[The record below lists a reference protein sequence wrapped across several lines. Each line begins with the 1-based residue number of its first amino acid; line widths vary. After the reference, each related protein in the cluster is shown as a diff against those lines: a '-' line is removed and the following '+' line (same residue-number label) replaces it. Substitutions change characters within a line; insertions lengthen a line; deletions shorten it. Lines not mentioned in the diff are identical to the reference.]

1 MPPVAGHASMMKKS
15 GILRR
20 HHGSDTLEEGSFLDL
35 GAMTFED
42 EAGALAG
49 TKGTVRLAEILR
61 FEDLHQVSKLAYQ
74 GDIVLLDYTSIANDQ
89 IAVKRMS
96 LDLKNVTKDTGGDVA
111 GIAKNLIAITPAGI
125 RIDRNKIRPSF

>member
-1 MPPVAGHASMMKKS
+1 MLPVAGLASMMKKS

-20 HHGSDTLEEGSFLDL
+20 HHGSDTLEEGTFLDL
-35 GAMTFED
+35 GAMSFED
-42 EAGALAG
+42 EAGALVG
-49 TKGTVRLAEILR
+49 NKGTVRLAEILR
-61 FEDLHQVSKLAYQ
+61 FEDLHQISKLAYQ

-96 LDLKNVTKDTGGDVA
+96 VDLKNVTKDTGGDVA

>member
-1 MPPVAGHASMMKKS
+1 MTPTTGLASMMKKS

-20 HHGSDTLEEGSFLDL
+20 HHGADTLEEGTFLDL
-35 GAMTFED
+35 GAMSFED

-61 FEDLHQVSKLAYQ
+61 FEDLHQISKLAYQ

-96 LDLKNVTKDTGGDVA
+96 IDLKNVTKDTGGDVA

>member
-1 MPPVAGHASMMKKS
+1 MMKKS

-35 GAMTFED
+35 GAMSFED

-61 FEDLHQVSKLAYQ
+61 FEDLHQISKLAYQ

-96 LDLKNVTKDTGGDVA
+96 IDLKNVTKDTGGDVA
-111 GIAKNLIAITPAGI
+111 GIAKNLICLAPAGF
-125 RIDRNKIRPSF
+125 RIDRQKIRSSL

>member
-1 MPPVAGHASMMKKS
+1 MMKK
-15 GILRR
+15 GGLLRR

-35 GAMTFED
+35 GAMQFED

-49 TKGTVRLAEILR
+49 ARSTVRLAEILR
-61 FEDLHQVSKLAYQ
+61 FEDLHTVSKFAYQ

-96 LDLKNVTKDTGGDVA
+96 VDLKNVAKDTGGDVA
-111 GIAKNLIAITPAGI
+111 GIAKNLLAVTPAGI
-125 RIDRNKIRPSF
+125 RIDRQKLRPSF

>member
-1 MPPVAGHASMMKKS
+1 MMKKS

-35 GAMTFED
+35 GTMQFED

-49 TKGTVRLAEILR
+49 AKGTVRLAEILR
-61 FEDLHQVSKLAYQ
+61 FEDLHQISKLAYQ
-74 GDIVLLDYTSIANDQ
+74 GDIILLDYTSIANDQ

-96 LDLKNVTKDTGGDVA
+96 LDLKNVAKDTGGDVA
-111 GIAKNLIAITPAGI
+111 GIAKNLLAITPAGI
-125 RIDRNKIRPSF
+125 RIDRQKIRPSF

>member
-1 MPPVAGHASMMKKS
+1 MAKS

-35 GAMTFED
+35 GTMQFED

-49 TKGTVRLAEILR
+49 NRGAVRMAEILR
-61 FEDLHQVSKLAYQ
+61 FEDLHQVTKLAYA
-74 GDIVLLDYTSIANDQ
+74 GDIVILDYTSIANDQ

-96 LDLKNVTKDTGGDVA
+96 IDLKNVAKDTGGDVA
-111 GIAKNLIAITPAGI
+111 GIAKNLVAITPAGI
-125 RIDRNKIRPSF
+125 RIDRQKIRPSF